1 MDVAHLSYREKTNLG
16 SFYTPARLVEVAY
29 GLFAQVA
36 GTVEVV
42 LDSSCGYG
50 AFFSVPFPQKNVRL
64 VGADI
69 DEIALDVAA
78 ENFSRVRFLC
88 ENALK
93 NINREKYGISPR
105 ERLVIVGNPPYNDVT
120 SRVKNHIKHE
130 NPCEME
136 SDIRTRDL
144 GISFL
149 LSFEKLSP
157 EYVVVL
163 HPLSYLIKQANFK
176 LLEPFMRKYALRKAL
191 VLNSREFSDTSK
203 SNGFPIVVAVYERN
217 TFGTT
222 YADIVRRRFMTLE
235 GISFSVSDYDY
246 VCRYIPKYPS
256 RVQRRAGTSR
266 YKFFTMRDVNALKRS
281 RTFISDDTANT
292 IYIPTE
298 KLELYCY
305 VDIFKDYSQKLP
317 YFLGNFDVMINRE
330 EFEKIKNDF
339 LVLSIEKHPEIF
351 REEFL
356 PVPKDVSD
364 GAFRRVDFYFK
375 NLFKGVA

>member
-1 MDVAHLSYREKTNLG
+1 MDVAHLNFREKTNLG
-16 SFYTPARLVEVAY
+16 SFYTPSRLVGLAY
-29 GLFAQVA
+29 DLFARVS
-36 GTVEVV
+36 GTADVV

-50 AFFSVPFPQKNVRL
+50 AFFSVPFPQKNVRFI
-64 VGADI
+64 GADI
-69 DEIALDVAA
+69 DEIALNVAA
-78 ENFSRVRFLC
+78 ENFSRVHFLH

-93 NINREKYGISPR
+93 NINREKYGIFSH

-120 SRVKNHIKHE
+120 SRVKNHIKRE
-130 NPCEME
+130 NPCEMD
-136 SDIRTRDL
+136 SDVRTRDL

-176 LLEPFMRKYALRKAL
+176 LLEPFMRKYALREAL

-203 SNGFPIVVAVYERN
+203 SNGFPIVIAVYERN

-235 GISFSVSDYDY
+235 GVSFSISDYDY
-246 VCRYIPKYPS
+246 VCRYISKYPS
-256 RVQRRAGTSR
+256 RFQRNTGMSR

-292 IYIPTE
+292 IYIPPE

-351 REEFL
+351 SEEFL
-356 PVPKDVSD
+356 PVPKDVSNR
-364 GAFRRVDFYFK
+364 AFRRVDFYFK